1 VTSRARLVLQ
11 HEARV
16 PVVQLS
22 LLVADYWVMHRLLA
36 PAAWLLGRLP
46 LALKFLVVG
55 LVLAVPLGVVVY
67 AYVGAARTNVA
78 FSAKERIGVSAMS
91 PLLRLTSDAADARH
105 RAVLSAS
112 AVAVPAADL
121 AAAARQQD
129 RYGALLGTR
138 REWQEVAQRL
148 AAAGRPRG
156 RLAALAAYDQAEA
169 GLLRLIVQVGDGSNL
184 TLDPDLDSYYV
195 MDAIQFRAPAL
206 IDAASRIA
214 DRWSVAA
221 LNRERTSFQLASD
234 TGIAL
239 GGIQSSDAALD
250 NSIHTAAAHTWNRVV
265 RDALPALLKNV
276 DEQITRFDG
285 RLRVP
290 QVSGKP
296 LPARPQAAA
305 MLAAVDD
312 LVSVAAVQLDRL
324 LAARIAH
331 TEARAHRVELLA
343 AGAAVA
349 ALYLFAGFYLCVAGP
364 VGRMVATLRAVASGD
379 HSRQVKIDNRD
390 ELGFVAGVINDM
402 VHKVRGATEE
412 LAHDATHDVLT
423 GLPNR
428 AFVIGRLQRMLPR
441 ASAERSLSVLFIDLD
456 GFKVVND
463 SIGHSAGDEVLRT
476 VAERLVEAARPTDV
490 IARLAGDE
498 FLLVCAEL
506 PDVDDAIKLAGRVLD
521 AISPEIAVH
530 DSAGDLHQ
538 VTVGASIGVTSVI
551 DATACAEQVVRDA
564 DVAMYRAKR
573 CGRGGVEVFDAALRR
588 AVGERQL
595 LREELRKAITQGE
608 LEVHYQPI
616 VEVASRR
623 PIGFEALVRW
633 RHPERGLLQPGVFIP
648 IAEDN
653 RLISALGAHVLR
665 TACRQLACWQ
675 HDPALPADLH
685 MSVNLSAQQL
695 TDPELVAEV
704 TAALTETGID
714 PSSLCL
720 EITET
725 ALLADPAAAA
735 EALGA
740 LRAMGVRL
748 ALDDF
753 GTGYSSLQHLKD
765 FPLDVIKLDRTF
777 VSGLGHCDAAGN
789 GDDAISCAVI
799 GLAGAFHL
807 TVVAEGVETREQHQR
822 LLQLGCDAAQGYLYG
837 RPAPPE
843 QWTRPTT
850 SQALPRATP
859 WGARRALEPPAAA

>member
-1 VTSRARLVLQ
+1 
-11 HEARV
+11 
-16 PVVQLS
+16 
-22 LLVADYWVMHRLLA
+22 MHRLLA
-36 PAAWLLGRLP
+36 PGAWLLGRLP
-46 LALKFLVVG
+46 LAVKFLVVG

-67 AYVGAARTNVA
+67 AYVGAAGANIA
-78 FSAKERIGVSAMS
+78 FSAKERVGVTAMS
-91 PLLRLTSDAADARH
+91 PLLRLTSAAADARH
-105 RAVLSAS
+105 RAVLSSS
-112 AVAVPAADL
+112 AVAVPAADV
-121 AAAARQQD
+121 AAAANQQD
-129 RYGALLGTR
+129 RYGAVLGTR
-138 REWQEVAQRL
+138 REWQEVAQLL
-148 AAAGRPRG
+148 AAAGRTRG

-169 GLLRLIVQVGDGSNL
+169 RLLRLIVHVGDGSNL

-214 DRWSVAA
+214 DHWSVAA
-221 LNRERTSFQLASD
+221 LNREGATSQLASD

-239 GGIQSSDAALD
+239 GAIQSSDAALD
-250 NSIHTAAAHTWNRVV
+250 NSIRTAAAHTSNRVV
-265 RDALPALLKNV
+265 RDALPALLQNV
-276 DEQITRFDG
+276 DAQITRFDR

-290 QVSGKP
+290 QPRDKP
-296 LPARPQAAA
+296 RGGTPQAAA

-312 LVSVAAVQLDRL
+312 LVSVATRQLDRL
-324 LAARIAH
+324 LAARIGHTQASAH
-331 TEARAHRVELLA
+331 LVELLA

-349 ALYLFAGFYLCVAGP
+349 ALYLFGGFYLCVAVP
-364 VGRMVATLRAVASGD
+364 VRRMVATLRAVASGD
-379 HSRQVKIDNRD
+379 HTRSVKIDNRD

-402 VHKVRGATEE
+402 VHNVRGATEK

-428 AFVIGRLQRMLPR
+428 AFVIAKLQRMLPR
-441 ASAERSLSVLFIDLD
+441 ATPERSFSVLFIDLD

-463 SIGHSAGDEVLRT
+463 SIGHSAGDEVLRA
-476 VAERLVEAARPTDV
+476 VAERLVGAARPMDV

-498 FLLVCAEL
+498 FLIVCADL
-506 PDVDDAIKLAGRVLD
+506 PDVDDAINLAGRLLD

-530 DSAGDLHQ
+530 DSGGDLRQ
-538 VTVGASIGVTSVI
+538 VIVGASVGVTSVT
-551 DATACAEQVVRDA
+551 DPTDSAEQVVRDA

-573 CGRGGVEVFDAALRR
+573 RDRGGVQVFDAALRQ
-588 AVGERQL
+588 AVEERQL
-595 LREELRKAITQGE
+595 LREELRKAITHGE

-633 RHPERGLLQPGVFIP
+633 RHPERGLLQPGMFIP
-648 IAEDN
+648 IAEDSQ
-653 RLISALGAHVLR
+653 LISALGAHVLR
-665 TACRQLACWQ
+665 TACHQLARWQ
-675 HDPALPADLH
+675 HDPALAADLH
-685 MSVNLSAQQL
+685 MSVNLSARQL
-695 TDPELVAEV
+695 SEPQLVAEV

-725 ALLADPAAAA
+725 ALLADPATAT

-740 LRAMGVRL
+740 LRAVGVRL

-765 FPLDVIKLDRTF
+765 FPLDVIKLDRAF
-777 VSGLGHCDAAGN
+777 VSGLGQGERAEN
-789 GDDAISCAVI
+789 GDDAITCAVI
-799 GLAGAFHL
+799 GLASAFDL

-843 QWTRPTT
+843 QWARPTT
-850 SQALPRATP
+850 SQAPPRATLS
-859 WGARRALEPPAAA
+859 GARRALEPPAAV